1 MACFAAKP
9 MHKFYAILFLLL
21 AHLKSNVSI
30 LLIAGLLLAFD
41 HISRMLFVQ
50 VYCANNRTAQY
61 LTLFFVHKLNL
72 QFLFSRV

>member
-21 AHLKSNVSI
+21 SHLKSHVSV
-30 LLIAGLLLAFD
+30 LLITGLLFAFD

-50 VYCANNRTAQY
+50 FYSANNRTAQN
-61 LTLFFVHKLNL
+61 LTLFFVQKLNL